1 MLNIIF
7 VDDLPISTDKAQA
20 AFRAICDRY
29 GITCAITVKNAAE
42 SFLACATKQDYDIY
56 VIDIELPDTRG
67 DKLVRAVRAVN
78 PMATIAFLSFY
89 NTYGNI
95 AVGARVD
102 AYLYKMYESREMQ
115 EQAAILIKKC
125 AAKRQHYRFQTVSGA
140 VDVAVVD
147 ILYLVSH
154 HRQIYLHMRDGTI
167 YSVYNTSLTALHEE
181 PQFWQFVR
189 LNRNY
194 LANAKN
200 AVEIDRK
207 RNVVWMQDGQ
217 RIKSKRET
225 ISDMLMLVV
234 AERWH
239 DYGEINE
246 EDVETLQK

>member
-1 MLNIIF
+1 
-7 VDDLPISTDKAQA
+7 
-20 AFRAICDRY
+20 
-29 GITCAITVKNAAE
+29 
-42 SFLACATKQDYDIY
+42 

-89 NTYGNI
+89 NIYGNI
-95 AVGARVD
+95 AVGVSVD
-102 AYLYKMYESREMQ
+102 AYLYKDYDTAEMQ
-115 EQAAILIKKC
+115 EQATILLKKC
-125 AAKRQHYRFQTVSGA
+125 AAKRQHYRFQTITGA

-167 YSVYNTSLTALHEE
+167 YSVYNTSLTALKAE
-181 PQFWQFVR
+181 PQFWQFAR

-194 LANAKN
+194 LVNAKN
-200 AVEIDRK
+200 AVEFDRK
-207 RNVVWMQDGQ
+207 RNAIWMQDGQ
-217 RIKSKRET
+217 RIKSKKDA
-225 ISDMLMLVV
+225 ISDMLMLIV

-246 EDVETLQK
+246 MDVKNLKK

>member
-1 MLNIIF
+1 
-7 VDDLPISTDKAQA
+7 
-20 AFRAICDRY
+20 
-29 GITCAITVKNAAE
+29 
-42 SFLACATKQDYDIY
+42 
-56 VIDIELPDTRG
+56 
-67 DKLVRAVRAVN
+67 
-78 PMATIAFLSFY
+78 
-89 NTYGNI
+89 
-95 AVGARVD
+95 
-102 AYLYKMYESREMQ
+102 MQ

-167 YSVYNTSLTALHEE
+167 YSVYNTSLTALKAE
-181 PQFWQFVR
+181 PQFWQFAR

-194 LANAKN
+194 LVNAKN
-200 AVEIDRK
+200 AVEIDR
-207 RNVVWMQDGQ
+207 RHNAIWMQDGQ

-239 DYGEINE
+239 DYGEISE
-246 EDVETLQK
+246 EDVEALQK

>member
-29 GITCAITVKNAAE
+29 GITCAITVKNATE

-67 DKLVRAVRAVN
+67 DKLVRAVRAIN

-89 NTYGNI
+89 NIYGNI
-95 AVGARVD
+95 AVGVSVD
-102 AYLYKMYESREMQ
+102 AYLYKDYDTAEMQ
-115 EQAAILIKKC
+115 EQATILLKKC
-125 AAKRQHYRFQTVSGA
+125 AAKRQHYRFQTITGA

-167 YSVYNTSLTALHEE
+167 YSVYNTSLTALKAE
-181 PQFWQFVR
+181 PQFWQFAR

-194 LANAKN
+194 LVNAKN
-200 AVEIDRK
+200 AVEFDRK
-207 RNVVWMQDGQ
+207 RNVIWMQDGQ
-217 RIKSKRET
+217 KIKGKKDA
-225 ISDMLMLVV
+225 IIDMLMLIV

-246 EDVETLQK
+246 MDVKNLKK